1 MMGMKKYLKW
11 KQKFLFLL
19 KDFYFSLWRASL
31 QGWMIKVWNWQKEKS
46 DIHVYQYVWFDI
58 RTLPC
63 CSIGEMI
70 EFSDSMA
77 SDIVILNYFFW

>member
-1 MMGMKKYLKW
+1 MKIRG
-11 KQKFLFLL
+11 FILL
-19 KDFYFSLWRASL
+19 KDFDFEVYKDEWLKVETDKAS
-31 QGWMIKVWNWQKEKS
+31 QEKS
-46 DIHVYQYVWFDI
+46 DIYQYVWFDI